1 MGQDRPIMDIEGHF
15 CHHTTMAGLGEA
27 RRKYHRE
34 SVAYT
39 LRELR
44 GQKGWSQEDLADRLG
59 IDRRQVVRFESG
71 RAPVTLEVVE
81 ALARVFGVL
90 SMFFMTSA
98 LEDKGAQIPEEG
110 GFVQRLA
117 EKEYGNL
124 IGSALARPAMAYLMH
139 TAVALT
145 DDHLNAVGDVANA
158 FLQAQIVARA
168 DLEEYSFVLEAMFPS
183 GRPERPSPRSR
194 STSVPR
200 ARKSTAEAGSTA
212 TETTPARR
220 RIAAP

>member
-1 MGQDRPIMDIEGHF
+1 MEIKGHF
-15 CHHTTMAGLGEA
+15 CHYAIVAGLGEA
-27 RRKYHRE
+27 RRKYHRDA
-34 SVAYT
+34 VAHT

-59 IDRRQVVRFESG
+59 IDRRQVVRLESG

-98 LEDKGAQIPEEG
+98 LEDKGAKIPADG

-124 IGSALARPAMAYLMH
+124 IGSALDRPAMVYLLL

-145 DDHLNAVGDVANA
+145 DDHLNTVGDVADA

-168 DLEEYSFVLEAMFPS
+168 ELEEYSFVLEGMFPG
-183 GRPERPSPRSR
+183 GRPERPKTRSR
-194 STSVPR
+194 RTSMQRATRPR
-200 ARKSTAEAGSTA
+200 EDA
-212 TETTPARR
+212 
-220 RIAAP
+220 

>member
-1 MGQDRPIMDIEGHF
+1 MS
-15 CHHTTMAGLGEA
+15 MAGLGEA

-44 GQKGWSQEDLADRLG
+44 GQKGWSQEELADRLG
-59 IDRRQVVRFESG
+59 IDRRQVVRLESG

-98 LEDKGAQIPEEG
+98 LEDKGAKIPQDG

-124 IGSALARPAMAYLMH
+124 IGSALDRPAMAYLMH

-145 DDHLNAVGDVANA
+145 DDHLNAVGDVADA

-168 DLEEYSFVLEAMFPS
+168 DLEEYSFILEAMFPN
-183 GRPERPSPRSR
+183 GRPDRSKAR
-194 STSVPR
+194 ARRAGVPR
-200 ARKSTAEAGSTA
+200 TTKPRADAESTPEV
-212 TETTPARR
+212 TPVKPA
-220 RIAAP
+220 

>member
-1 MGQDRPIMDIEGHF
+1 
-15 CHHTTMAGLGEA
+15 MAGLGAA

-34 SVAYT
+34 SVAHH

-44 GQKGWSQEDLADRLG
+44 GQKGWSQEDLAGRLG
-59 IDRRQVVRFESG
+59 IDRRQVVRLESG

-90 SMFFMTSA
+90 SLFFMTSA
-98 LEDKGAQIPEEG
+98 LEDKGAQIPEDG
-110 GFVQRLA
+110 GFVRRLA

-124 IGSALARPAMAYLMH
+124 IGSALGRPAMAWLMH

-145 DDHLNAVGDVANA
+145 DDHLNTLGDVADA

-168 DLEEYSFVLEAMFPS
+168 DLEEYSFVLEGMFPR
-183 GRPERPSPRSR
+183 GRPERPVAPPRRVGMRRTSSGR
-194 STSVPR
+194 AGGKSTPVENPSVP
-200 ARKSTAEAGSTA
+200 SED
-212 TETTPARR
+212 
-220 RIAAP
+220 

>member
-1 MGQDRPIMDIEGHF
+1 MDVQGHF
-15 CHHTTMAGLGEA
+15 CHHTAMAGLGEA

-34 SVAYT
+34 SVANT

-44 GQKGWSQEDLADRLG
+44 GQKGWSQEDLAGRLG
-59 IDRRQVVRFESG
+59 IDRRQVVRLESG

-98 LEDKGAQIPEEG
+98 LEDKGAQIPQDG

-124 IGSALARPAMAYLMH
+124 IGSALDRPAMAYLMH
-139 TAVALT
+139 TAVVLT
-145 DDHLNAVGDVANA
+145 DDHLNAVGDVADA

-168 DLEEYSFVLEAMFPS
+168 DLEEYSFVLDAMFPS
-183 GRPERPSPRSR
+183 GRPEPPKARPRPASGPRVR
-194 STSVPR
+194 KPKAAAESTPV
-200 ARKSTAEAGSTA
+200 
-212 TETTPARR
+212 TPT
-220 RIAAP
+220 